1 MRIWTKR
8 DGRSFCRNGGVI
20 NARLI
25 PGYAPVYAI
34 AALSFCGAFALSFP
48 AASDFIFAGLWT
60 PQYILLSPFV
70 HSGAAHFLLNILGL
84 HYIGGQML
92 LPFLGARRFLLLF
105 AVSAL
110 AGTVANNLLSGG
122 AAAGISAAVLGML
135 ACSLHRFARTPMRL
149 LLVHDLLRLPP
160 FPLWT
165 FAAFVVFLDIAGL
178 IFGWRFFAHW
188 AHLAGFAAGGVC
200 GFFWLSPR
208 GRRRTVV
215 RRTLH

>member
-70 HSGAAHFLLNILGL
+70 HSGAAHFFVKHSRFAL
-84 HYIGGQML
+84 Y
-92 LPFLGARRFLLLF
+92 RRANVV
-105 AVSAL
+105 AVF
-110 AGTVANNLLSGG
+110 GG
-122 AAAGISAAVLGML
+122 AAI
-135 ACSLHRFARTPMRL
+135 
-149 LLVHDLLRLPP
+149 
-160 FPLWT
+160 
-165 FAAFVVFLDIAGL
+165 FVVVC
-178 IFGWRFFAHW
+178 
-188 AHLAGFAAGGVC
+188 GVC
-200 GFFWLSPR
+200 IGGHCRQQFA
-208 GRRRTVV
+208 
-215 RRTLH
+215 